1 MRPLSFKITSDHFL
15 LWVLLSLL
23 WGVTGSVTAS
33 PTTATTQTAQS
44 TTLSTIKPSPENVK
58 KVEVQGRN
66 ETSITLTWSP
76 VNNIST
82 YILQYNKNG
91 SSKKENISASQAE
104 VKHEVSSLNAGTKY
118 HFTLVTVFEGVNST
132 GYTFTAVTVPP
143 DAKNFR
149 SVGQNETSITL
160 QWEKVDAFINYAL
173 EFSDKVINI
182 TALAENETVTYT
194 VSDLNSGNKYKFTL
208 FTVFEN
214 VRSTGVNLSA
224 VTVPSNAE
232 EFKSVGQS
240 ETSITLQWKK
250 VDTILNYALHYN
262 DSKINVTTSA
272 ENETVTYTVSD
283 LNSGNKYKFTLFT
296 VFENVRSTGVNL
308 SAVTAPENV
317 KKVEVQG
324 RNETS
329 ITLTWSPVNNSSTY
343 ILQYDKNG
351 SSKKENIS
359 ASQAEVKHEVSSL
372 NAGTKYH
379 FTLVTVFE
387 GVNSTGYTF
396 TAVTVPP
403 DVKNFRSVGQNE
415 TSITLQWEKVDAF
428 INYALE
434 FSDKVINITALAEN
448 ETVTYRVSDLN
459 SGNKYKFTLFTVFEN
474 VRSTGVNL
482 SAVTVPSNAEE
493 FKSVGQSETS
503 ITLQWKKVDAILNYA
518 LHYNDSKINVTTS
531 AENETITY
539 RVSDLNSGNKYKF
552 TLFTVFEN
560 VRSTGVNLS
569 AVTAPENVKK
579 VEVQGRNETSI
590 TLTWSPVNNISTYIL
605 QYNKNGSSKKENI
618 SASQAEVKHEVSS
631 LNAGTKYHF
640 TLVTVFEGVNST
652 GYTFTAVTVPP
663 DVKNFRS
670 VGQNETSITLQWTKV
685 DVFINYALEFSD
697 KVINITALAE
707 NETVT
712 YTVSDLNSGNKYK
725 FTLFTVFE
733 NVRST
738 GVNLSAVTAP
748 ENVKKVEVQGR
759 NETSITLTW
768 SPVNNIST
776 YILQYNKNGSSKKE
790 NISASQAE
798 VKHEVSSLN
807 AGTKYHFTLVTV
819 FEGVNSTGYTFTAV
833 TAPEN
838 VKKVEVQGRNET
850 SITLTWSP
858 VNNISTYILQYN
870 KNGSSKKENISASQA
885 EVKHEVSSLNAG
897 TKYHFTLVTV
907 FEGVNSTGYTFTA
920 VTVPPKVPFVNVSER
935 SVTSITLKWINVD
948 RNWSYLLQINGS
960 DVADIKNVSSD
971 VVSHSVTSL
980 NPGTMY
986 KYSVTTVFEELNS
999 TAYENVTVTAIDCA
1013 SVAWHV
1019 GNSSI
1024 KGIVEGLFSNATASN
1039 GSQTHVSFGGNNVSF
1054 TGLYP
1059 GATYE
1064 VSLMYETYQQCRHN
1078 LTILPPGLTAHCEY
1092 WAAGYSIRIV
1102 WNKPVGMWTDVEVN
1116 VTGKPKKIPNTV
1128 QYIVIPG
1135 FLPARTYEVS
1145 LASFSGTVRSS
1156 EPFVF
1161 KCSTDPRGVIA
1172 GSVLAV
1178 LLFCVLVFLAIFILF
1193 IRPDLISRKRTFISG
1208 CELVTK
1214 KCSAISVDMF
1224 AAHFHQLSMDDN
1236 RGFSVE
1242 YESLIPVGTEQT
1254 QKVAVLP
1261 ENKPKNRF
1269 NNVLPYDWCR
1279 VKLTTSD
1286 SSESSDYINANYM
1299 PGYNSN
1305 REYIAT
1311 QGPLPSTVNDFWRM
1325 IWEQTVGGVVMV
1337 TNCTEGGRTKCER
1350 YWPANST
1357 PCLYGNLLVTMTS
1370 EQQDPN
1376 WTLRDFNVKHRNT
1389 SEQRTVKHFHFTSW
1403 PDHGVPQCTEV
1414 LMQFRGLVRRHIE
1427 RERTGAPTVVHCS
1440 AGVGRTG
1447 TIIALDVLLQQ
1458 LEKKGEVDINGFVH
1472 KMRLN
1477 RPHMV
1482 QTESQYVFLHQCI
1495 MDILQPD
1502 EKTDEHIYEN
1512 TDMIYVN
1519 ATALQEFRYNSNP

>member
-396 TAVTVPP
+396 TAVT
-403 DVKNFRSVGQNE
+403 
-415 TSITLQWEKVDAF
+415 
-428 INYALE
+428 
-434 FSDKVINITALAEN
+434 
-448 ETVTYRVSDLN
+448 
-459 SGNKYKFTLFTVFEN
+459 
-474 VRSTGVNL
+474 
-482 SAVTVPSNAEE
+482 
-493 FKSVGQSETS
+493 
-503 ITLQWKKVDAILNYA
+503 
-518 LHYNDSKINVTTS
+518 
-531 AENETITY
+531 
-539 RVSDLNSGNKYKF
+539 
-552 TLFTVFEN
+552 
-560 VRSTGVNLS
+560 
-569 AVTAPENVKK
+569 APENVKK

-819 FEGVNSTGYTFTAV
+819 FEGVNSTGYTFTAVTVPPDVKNFRSVGQNETSITLQWTKVDAFINYALEFSDKVINITALAENETVTYRVSDLNSGNKYKFTLFTVFENVRSTGVNLSAV

>member
-132 GYTFTAVTVPP
+132 GYTFT
-143 DAKNFR
+143 
-149 SVGQNETSITL
+149 
-160 QWEKVDAFINYAL
+160 
-173 EFSDKVINI
+173 
-182 TALAENETVTYT
+182 
-194 VSDLNSGNKYKFTL
+194 
-208 FTVFEN
+208 
-214 VRSTGVNLSA
+214 
-224 VTVPSNAE
+224 
-232 EFKSVGQS
+232 
-240 ETSITLQWKK
+240 
-250 VDTILNYALHYN
+250 
-262 DSKINVTTSA
+262 
-272 ENETVTYTVSD
+272 
-283 LNSGNKYKFTLFT
+283 
-296 VFENVRSTGVNL
+296 
-308 SAVTAPENV
+308 
-317 KKVEVQG
+317 
-324 RNETS
+324 
-329 ITLTWSPVNNSSTY
+329 
-343 ILQYDKNG
+343 
-351 SSKKENIS
+351 
-359 ASQAEVKHEVSSL
+359 
-372 NAGTKYH
+372 
-379 FTLVTVFE
+379 
-387 GVNSTGYTF
+387 
-396 TAVTVPP
+396 
-403 DVKNFRSVGQNE
+403 
-415 TSITLQWEKVDAF
+415 
-428 INYALE
+428 
-434 FSDKVINITALAEN
+434 
-448 ETVTYRVSDLN
+448 
-459 SGNKYKFTLFTVFEN
+459 
-474 VRSTGVNL
+474 
-482 SAVTVPSNAEE
+482 
-493 FKSVGQSETS
+493 
-503 ITLQWKKVDAILNYA
+503 
-518 LHYNDSKINVTTS
+518 
-531 AENETITY
+531 
-539 RVSDLNSGNKYKF
+539 
-552 TLFTVFEN
+552 
-560 VRSTGVNLS
+560 
-569 AVTAPENVKK
+569 
-579 VEVQGRNETSI
+579 
-590 TLTWSPVNNISTYIL
+590 
-605 QYNKNGSSKKENI
+605 
-618 SASQAEVKHEVSS
+618 
-631 LNAGTKYHF
+631 
-640 TLVTVFEGVNST
+640 
-652 GYTFTAVTVPP
+652 
-663 DVKNFRS
+663 
-670 VGQNETSITLQWTKV
+670 
-685 DVFINYALEFSD
+685 
-697 KVINITALAE
+697 
-707 NETVT
+707 
-712 YTVSDLNSGNKYK
+712 
-725 FTLFTVFE
+725 
-733 NVRST
+733 
-738 GVNLSAVTAP
+738 AVTAP